1 MLLCLQDSISIL
13 KYITKNKNL
22 DKFNISVSEILLD
35 TFEEMMIDSNVNH
48 FKIPKDAW
56 YYIINELLKTKKL
69 DFKGDKM
76 NGIQIMGIL
85 QTR

>member
-35 TFEEMMIDSNVNH
+35 TFEEMMIESESQSFQNSKRCIVL
-48 FKIPKDAW
+48 
-56 YYIINELLKTKKL
+56 YNE
-69 DFKGDKM
+69 
-76 NGIQIMGIL
+76 
-85 QTR
+85 